1 MEFKKN
7 LHKTKNKINLSSKQ
21 IKLLLITLFAL
32 LLIIIGIKFI
42 SSQLNDKRLI
52 SDNTNNQ
59 TKHLNNSTYK
69 NDSER
74 LKLSKDRINIIIA
87 GIGGENHDGAYL
99 TDSLIFASIN
109 TKTYKVSTLS
119 IPRDL
124 YVDLGNGY
132 GYWKINAA
140 DALGEQENPGK
151 GMNFT
156 REIVEKITGQPIQ
169 YYLRLDFSGFKKII
183 DTLGGIGI
191 TVDRSFVDNEFP
203 NDDNDPRN
211 IGYKTV
217 SFEAGYQIMD
227 GQTALDYSRS
237 RHGNNGEGSDFS
249 RSLRQQKVIAAVK
262 EKAMS
267 LNTLMNPA
275 KIVSLMSELNS
286 NIQTNISYK
295 DIPTLYKLASK
306 LDTKNTINRT
316 LSDSSGYVYIT
327 KTIDGASIVK
337 PVGNNYT
344 LIQDLVLNMFDQNY
358 SLSKKQEVLP
368 KIVILNGT
376 NKAGLASRLT
386 EQLKNTQEFKI
397 NFVGNADNR
406 NQDTTTIYDTSETLD
421 VKAISNLNSK
431 IKAKIISK
439 RLNIFNSDSEIPMT
453 VSSDTNTLDVLKR
466 TYTNADLILILGNDF
481 KENL

>member
-1 MEFKKN
+1 MDFKKN
-7 LHKTKNKINLSSKQ
+7 LHKATSKINISKQ
-21 IKLLLITLFAL
+21 QVKLILISLSIIL
-32 LLIIIGIKFI
+32 VLIIGIKFVM
-42 SSQLNDKRLI
+42 SQLNDKRLA

-69 NDSER
+69 SDSER
-74 LKLSKDRINIIIA
+74 LKLSKDRINVLIG

-140 DALGEQENPGK
+140 DAFGEQENPGK

-156 REIVEKITGQPIQ
+156 REVVEKITGQPIQ
-169 YYLRLDFSGFKKII
+169 YYVRIDFSGFKKII
-183 DTLGGIGI
+183 NTLGGVGI

-203 NDDNDPRN
+203 NDDVDPRN
-211 IGYKTV
+211 TGYKIV
-217 SFEAGYQIMD
+217 SFESGYQVMD

-249 RSLRQQKVIAAVK
+249 RSIRQQKVITAIK
-262 EKAMS
+262 EKIMS

-306 LDTKNTINRT
+306 LDTKNSINRT

-327 KTIDGASIVK
+327 KTIDGASIIK
-337 PVGNNYT
+337 PVGNNYS

-358 SLSKKQEVLP
+358 SLSKKQEILP

-376 NKAGLASRLT
+376 NKAGLATRLT

-421 VKAISNLNSK
+421 IKEISNLNSK
-431 IKAKIISK
+431 IKAKVISK

-453 VSSDTNTLDVLKR
+453 ANSDTNTLDVLKR